1 MTNAEFV
8 DLVKRNPL
16 RVIASTVAVLS
27 GVGLYLITDRIEEAT
42 TTLSQKIAE
51 GNRLAANVKSAAQLT
66 EQYEALTAANKAI
79 QDRAIQA
86 SQLANNLQY
95 FYRLETESKIEL
107 LDLRQTTAAV
117 SPARTNAKPNGIGF
131 SVAVKGDYR
140 TLMGWLRRVETG
152 PHYTRIMS
160 ASMAPA
166 GVDRA
171 GPITLAVALEL
182 FGQP

>member
-16 RVIASTVAVLS
+16 RVIAGTVAVLS

-42 TTLSQKIAE
+42 TTLSQKVAE
-51 GNRLAANVKSAAQLT
+51 GNRLAANVKAAAQLT

-95 FYRLETESKIEL
+95 FYRLETESKVEL
-107 LDLRQTTAAV
+107 LELRQTTAT
-117 SPARTNAKPNGIGF
+117 SPARPNAKPNGVGF
-131 SVAVKGDYR
+131 AVAVRGDYR

-171 GPITLAVALEL
+171 GPITLTVALEL